1 MEANAAGCPAGA
13 DNRFGPRVDPSCRS
27 FDFTLLFEDA
37 IFTALPAALFL
48 LLIPIQLWRISRTTI
63 KIDSYILAT
72 WKLVLLGILFSLTT
86 SLSLASGVLATAAVL
101 AASVLSFLKDQRST
115 RPSDILVLYFS
126 ACTLLA
132 IPQLR
137 TLWLMP
143 SNSVLKATL
152 TVKFIATVA
161 VVVAESSRKNKFLSQ
176 PYKKLPTEETVSFW
190 SRGLFVWILPFFKLG
205 YSKHLVLH
213 DISAIGSGLGGAPSR
228 TKLQRSWNRVTG
240 HHLLLRATF
249 RANIAP
255 LVSGVIPRLTLSC
268 FSFTQ
273 PFLISTS
280 VSNLQLRESDDRS
293 RYGRALVSAF
303 VLTYIGIAANVSHD
317 CQDTCWAH
325 FQQDTTAL
333 RYADIKDSAAVT
345 LMGTD
350 VERIHESL
358 MQVHEIWASTI
369 EIIIAVW
376 LLVRQVSYAA
386 IAPLAICLISI
397 GGASQI
403 GNRFGPAMVTWIQ
416 CVQKR
421 VAVTASFL
429 NDIKAVKML
438 GLSDVLYGITVKLR
452 KDELHASERFRR
464 LLVLQILTG
473 NAPTPLAPFA
483 TFVIYAVIA
492 KIRKDET
499 LLAAQAFASLS
510 LLSLTTQPLIL
521 LCEAVPRIMQAVA
534 CFRRIEEYCAKVKED
549 TLPSGG
555 FQGATGHGMEMERR
569 DTLTNSAGGLVS
581 FEGACISWST
591 LEEKN
596 VLHNLNLKIRLGFT
610 AIVGPIVAGKST
622 LLASII
628 GQTIVREGYVSQVS
642 SKVAFCSQTP
652 WIVDDTVRRSII
664 GDQDIDEKWYD
675 FAITSSYLKKDLMRL
690 PLGDEFCCGSKG
702 VSLSGGQRQRLPKL
716 PVVILDDI
724 MSGFDSQTTVNIFA
738 SLFSKTD
745 YFRKARISVILA
757 THSQRILPYMDSVV
771 VLDNGRVAE
780 ADSYEHVKLRPRTLL
795 EAAIVD
801 QDSEHIDEEEP
812 NGGGA
817 IPSLD
822 EDQKTALEQDSLH
835 SRTGSWSV
843 YSYYCRSVGAVS
855 LVLWVIF
862 TFVGAITASYTAIW
876 IQQWTNA
883 NEEHPN
889 EKTGL
894 YLGVYALLVV
904 LSIGGTAGET
914 LFVNIINDTALKLHD
929 DLLKATLGAPY
940 HFFHTTNTGSITNRF
955 SQDMDLIDMALPVN
969 AITFTTA
976 AASCLVQL
984 VIICIVGKY
993 LAATIP
999 ALVLVL
1005 FAVQQYYLRTSR
1017 QLHLMDTEA
1026 KAPIYKL
1033 FLETIEGVATIRAF
1047 GWSAAF
1053 HKRQYAVLNDSQKP
1067 LYMLASIQQW
1077 LALVLD
1083 LIVGGLAVVI
1093 IASATS
1099 TASSVSAGALGVALV
1114 LVLQFSSLLTQCVQ
1128 SWTKPETS
1136 IGAVARVQEFIKNTP
1151 SKAPGTLSLPINFPQ
1166 RGVIRCDSLTSS
1178 YSPFSDPVL
1187 GYIELGFA
1195 PGEKI
1200 ALCGPSGTGK
1210 SSLIMSILLMMDF
1223 REGRVT
1229 IDDIDI
1235 SRVEENS
1242 LRMQLNVVP
1251 QEPFFLLG
1259 TVKLNID
1266 PKGKS
1271 SNESI
1276 MAALSRVGLWDKIDG
1291 NGGSDADLDPSELSY
1306 GEKQLL
1312 CLARALL
1319 VPSKILI
1326 LDEAMSRYDIIDSEF
1341 KHQTVI
1347 SVLHSFSYIHSYDKV
1362 VVLRNGKLVESGT
1375 PESLLESDSAFRAL
1389 YDAQKG

>member
-1 MEANAAGCPAGA
+1 MDANAAGCPAGA

-37 IFTALPAALFL
+37 IFTALPAALLL
-48 LLIPIQLWRISRTTI
+48 LLIPIHLWRISRTTI
-63 KIDSYILAT
+63 KMDSYILAT
-72 WKLVLLGILFSLTT
+72 WKLVLFLVLLSQIPRLTT

-143 SNSVLKATL
+143 SNSALKATL

-190 SRGLFVWILPFFKLG
+190 NRGLFVWILPFFKLG

-213 DISAIGSGLGGAPSR
+213 DIPAIGSGLEGAASW

-240 HHLLLRATF
+240 RHRLLRATF

-255 LVSGVIPRLTLSC
+255 FVSGLIPRLTLSC
-268 FSFTQ
+268 FSFAQ

-293 RYGRALVSAF
+293 RYGRALVGAF
-303 VLTYIGIAANVSHD
+303 VLTYTGIAIY
-317 CQDTCWAH
+317 
-325 FQQDTTAL
+325 QDTTAL
-333 RYADIKDSAAVT
+333 RYDDIKDSAAVT

-350 VERIHESL
+350 VERIYESL

-376 LLVRQVSYAA
+376 LLMRQVSYAA

-403 GNRFGPAMVTWIQ
+403 GNRFGPATATWIQ
-416 CVQKR
+416 RVQKR

-452 KDELHASERFRR
+452 KDELHASVRFRR

-473 NAPTPLAPFA
+473 NAPTLLAPFA
-483 TFVIYAVIA
+483 TFVVYAVIA

-510 LLSLTTQPLIL
+510 LVSLTTQPLIL
-521 LCEAVPRIMQAVA
+521 LCEALPRIMQAVA

-549 TLPSGG
+549 TSPSGG

-569 DTLTNSAGGLVS
+569 DTLANSTSGLVS
-581 FEGACISWST
+581 FEGACISWTT
-591 LEEKN
+591 LEEKD
-596 VLHNLNLKIRLGFT
+596 VLHNLNLKIRPGFT
-610 AIVGPIVAGKST
+610 AIVGPIAAGKST

-652 WIVDDTVRRSII
+652 WIIDDTIRRNII
-664 GDQDIDEKWYD
+664 GDQDTNETWYD
-675 FAITSSYLKKDLMRL
+675 FAITSSCLKKDLMRL
-690 PLGDEFCCGSKG
+690 PLGDEFSCGSKG
-702 VSLSGGQRQRLPKL
+702 VSLSSGQRQRLL

-724 MSGFDSQTTVNIFA
+724 MSGFDSQTTGNILA
-738 SLFSKTD
+738 SLFSETG
-745 YFRKARISVILA
+745 YFRKAGISVILA
-757 THSQRILPYMDSVV
+757 THSRRILPYMDSVV

-780 ADSYEHVKLRPRTLL
+780 ADSYEHVRLRPGTIL
-795 EAAIVD
+795 ETAIVD
-801 QDSEHIDEEEP
+801 QDSAYIDEDEP
-812 NGGGA
+812 KRSRA
-817 IPSLD
+817 IPSVD
-822 EDQKTALEQDSLH
+822 ENQETALEQDLLH
-835 SRTGSWSV
+835 RRMGSWSV
-843 YSYYCRSVGAVS
+843 YSYYCRSAGAVS

-876 IQQWTNA
+876 IQQWTNV

-894 YLGVYALLVV
+894 YLGIYALLVV
-904 LSIGGTAGET
+904 LSIGGTAGECWT
-914 LFVNIINDTALKLHD
+914 FFVNIINDTALKLHD

-955 SQDMDLIDMALPVN
+955 SQDMDLIDMTLPVN

-993 LAATIP
+993 LAATTP
-999 ALVLVL
+999 VLVFVL
-1005 FAVQQYYLRTSR
+1005 FAVQRYYLRTSR
-1017 QLHLMDTEA
+1017 QLRLMDIEA

-1033 FLETIEGVATIRAF
+1033 FLETIQGVATIRAF

-1053 HKRQYAVLNDSQKP
+1053 HKRQYAVLNESQKP

-1093 IASATS
+1093 VASATA

-1128 SWTKPETS
+1128 SWTKLETS

-1151 SKAPGTLSLPINFPQ
+1151 SEAPGTLSLPINFPQ
-1166 RGVIRCDSLTSS
+1166 RGAIHCDSLTSS
-1178 YSPFSDPVL
+1178 YKSPFSDPVL
-1187 GYIELGFA
+1187 KHIELGFA

-1200 ALCGPSGTGK
+1200 ALCGPSGSGK
-1210 SSLIMSILLMMDF
+1210 SSLIMSILLMMEF

-1229 IDDIDI
+1229 IDDMDI
-1235 SRVEENS
+1235 SRVEGNS

-1251 QEPFFLLG
+1251 QEPFFLPG

-1276 MAALSRVGLWDKIDG
+1276 VAALSRVGLWDKIDG
-1291 NGGSDADLDPSELSY
+1291 NGGLDADLDPSELSY

-1347 SVLHSFSYIHSYDKV
+1347 SVLHRFSHIHSYDKV

-1375 PESLLESDSAFRAL
+1375 PEGLLESDSAFRAL
-1389 YDAQKG
+1389 YDAQK

>member
-1 MEANAAGCPAGA
+1 MEADAAGCPAGA
-13 DNRFGPRVDPSCRS
+13 DNRFGPRVNPSCRS

-48 LLIPIQLWRISRTTI
+48 VLIPIQLWRISRTTI

-72 WKLVLLGILFSLTT
+72 WKLVLLGILFSFHLVSLVLLSQTPRLTT

-101 AASVLSFLKDQRST
+101 ALSVLSFLKDQRST

-126 ACTLLA
+126 ACTLLS
-132 IPQLR
+132 IPRLR

-143 SNSVLKATL
+143 SNNALKATL

-161 VVVAESSRKNKFLSQ
+161 VV
-176 PYKKLPTEETVSFW
+176 KLPTEETVSFW

-205 YSKHLVLH
+205 YSKRLVLH
-213 DISAIGSGLGGAPSR
+213 DIPAIGSGLEGAPSW

-240 HHLLLRATF
+240 RHRLLRATF

-255 LVSGVIPRLTLSC
+255 FVSGVIPRLTLSC
-268 FSFTQ
+268 FSFAQ

-280 VSNLQLRESDDRS
+280 VSNLQLQESDDRS
-293 RYGRALVSAF
+293 RYGRALVGAF
-303 VLTYIGIAANVSHD
+303 VLTYTGIAVSRALY
-317 CQDTCWAH
+317 QRQTYRMIAKIRAGLISKIY
-325 FQQDTTAL
+325 QDTTAL

-358 MQVHEIWASTI
+358 MQVHEIWASAI

-416 CVQKR
+416 RVQKR
-421 VAVTASFL
+421 VAVTANFL

-464 LLVLQILTG
+464 LLFLQILTG
-473 NAPTPLAPFA
+473 NAPTLLAPFA
-483 TFVIYAVIA
+483 TFVVYAVIA

-510 LLSLTTQPLIL
+510 L
-521 LCEAVPRIMQAVA
+521 
-534 CFRRIEEYCAKVKED
+534 
-549 TLPSGG
+549 
-555 FQGATGHGMEMERR
+555 GAAGHGTEMERR
-569 DTLTNSAGGLVS
+569 DTLANSTGGLVS
-581 FEGACISWST
+581 FEGACICWST
-591 LEEKN
+591 FEEKD
-596 VLHNLNLKIRLGFT
+596 VLHNLNLKIHPGFT
-610 AIVGPIVAGKST
+610 AIVGPIA
-622 LLASII
+622 A
-628 GQTIVREGYVSQVS
+628 
-642 SKVAFCSQTP
+642 
-652 WIVDDTVRRSII
+652 VDDTVRRNII
-664 GDQDIDEKWYD
+664 GDQDIDETWYD
-675 FAITSSYLKKDLMRL
+675 FAITSSCLKKDLMRL
-690 PLGDEFCCGSKG
+690 PLGDEFSCGSKG
-702 VSLSGGQRQRLPKL
+702 VSLSGGQRQRLALARAIYSKL
-716 PVVILDDI
+716 PVIILDDI
-724 MSGFDSQTTVNIFA
+724 MSGFDSQTTGNILA
-738 SLFSKTD
+738 SLFSKTG
-745 YFRKARISVILA
+745 YFRKAGISVVLA

-771 VLDNGRVAE
+771 VLANGRVAE
-780 ADSYEHVKLRPRTLL
+780 ADSYEHVKLRPGTPL
-795 EAAIVD
+795 ETAVVD
-801 QDSEHIDEEEP
+801 QDSEHIDEDEP
-812 NGGGA
+812 QSSGA
-817 IPSLD
+817 IPSVD
-822 EDQKTALEQDSLH
+822 EVQETALEQDSLH
-835 SRTGSWSV
+835 RRTGSWSV
-843 YSYYCRSVGAVS
+843 YSYYCRS
-855 LVLWVIF
+855 
-862 TFVGAITASYTAIW
+862 AITASYTAIW

-904 LSIGGTAGET
+904 LSIGGTAGECWT
-914 LFVNIINDTALKLHD
+914 FFVNIINDTALKLHD
-929 DLLKATLGAPY
+929 DLLKATLRAPY
-940 HFFHTTNTGSITNRF
+940 HFFHTTDTGSITNRF
-955 SQDMDLIDMALPVN
+955 SQDMDLIDMTLPVN

-984 VIICIVGKY
+984 FIICIVGKY

-999 ALVLVL
+999 ALVFVL
-1005 FAVQQYYLRTSR
+1005 FVVQRYYLRTSR
-1017 QLHLMDTEA
+1017 QLRLMDIEA

-1033 FLETIEGVATIRAF
+1033 FLETIEGVTTIRAF

-1053 HKRQYAVLNDSQKP
+1053 HKRQYAVLNESQKP

-1093 IASATS
+1093 IASATA

-1128 SWTKPETS
+1128 SWTKLETS

-1151 SKAPGTLSLPINFPQ
+1151 SEARDISSLPVNFPE
-1166 RGVIRCDSLTSS
+1166 RGAIRCDNLTSS
-1178 YSPFSDPVL
+1178 YGPFSDPVL
-1187 GYIELGFA
+1187 KRIELGFA

-1200 ALCGPSGTGK
+1200 ALCGPSGSGK
-1210 SSLIMSILLMMDF
+1210 SSLIMSILLMMEF

-1235 SRVEENS
+1235 SRVAGNS

-1251 QEPFFLLG
+1251 QEPFFLPG

-1271 SNESI
+1271 SDESI
-1276 MAALSRVGLWDKIDG
+1276 VAALSRIGLWDKID
-1291 NGGSDADLDPSELSY
+1291 
-1306 GEKQLL
+1306 
-1312 CLARALL
+1312 ALL

-1326 LDEAMSRYDIIDSEF
+1326 LDEAMSSVDEKTEAYMQDIIDSEF
-1341 KHQTVI
+1341 NHQTVI
-1347 SVLHSFSYIHSYDKV
+1347 SVLHRFSHIHSYDKV
-1362 VVLRNGKLVESGT
+1362 VVLQNGKLVEFGT
-1375 PESLLESDSAFRAL
+1375 PEGLLESDSAFRAL